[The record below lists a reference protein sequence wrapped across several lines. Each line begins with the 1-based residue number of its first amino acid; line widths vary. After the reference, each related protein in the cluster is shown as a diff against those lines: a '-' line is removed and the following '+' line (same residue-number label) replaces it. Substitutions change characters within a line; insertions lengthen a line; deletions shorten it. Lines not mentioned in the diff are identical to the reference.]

1 MGKRKRRGKDKM
13 AKNRQNPQWKDIV
26 KENVLFESYYQVL

>member
-1 MGKRKRRGKDKM
+1 M

-26 KENVLFESYYQVL
+26 KENILFENYYQVAMLLLC